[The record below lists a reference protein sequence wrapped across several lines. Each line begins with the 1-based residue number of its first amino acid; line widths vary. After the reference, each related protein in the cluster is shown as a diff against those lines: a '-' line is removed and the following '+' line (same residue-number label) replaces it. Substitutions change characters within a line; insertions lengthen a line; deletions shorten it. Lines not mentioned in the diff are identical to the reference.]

1 MGKLEEAKRVGL
13 RDKETEKLIAVY
25 PGKPIG
31 TDDEITKV
39 VKDWYYQ
46 QSCGAEEKLRHAY
59 VDSLT
64 EQEIKSH
71 Q

>member
-1 MGKLEEAKRVGL
+1 MGIFEGAERVGL

-25 PGKPIG
+25 PEKPTG
-31 TDDEITKV
+31 TDDEIIKI

-46 QSCGAEEKLRHAY
+46 QGCGAEEEMRNAY
-59 VDSLT
+59 VDTLT
-64 EQEIKSH
+64 DEEIKSR

>member
-1 MGKLEEAKRVGL
+1 MGQLESAERVGL

-25 PGKPIG
+25 PEKPTG
-31 TDDEITKV
+31 TDAEITKTV
-39 VKDWYYQ
+39 MDWYYQ

-64 EQEIKSH
+64 DQEIKSH
-71 Q
+71 R